1 MKKLNIF
8 RLVVSIIIPQ
18 VIGFLGSLFTSSS
31 VNSWYETLNKPTFSP
46 PNEVFGPVWIILY
59 LLMGVS
65 LYLIWNNG
73 LENKDVHKA
82 IIVFGIQ
89 LILNLLWSIAFFGL
103 QSPVLGLIIIIL
115 LWLAIILTIRKFC
128 PISSVAAWLLI
139 PYLLWVT
146 FAAILNYYLVVMN

>member
-18 VIGFLGSLFTSSS
+18 LIGFLGSLFTSSS

-59 LLMGVS
+59 LLMGIS

-82 IIVFGIQ
+82 IIVFAIQ

-146 FAAILNYYLVVMN
+146 FAAILNYFLVVMN